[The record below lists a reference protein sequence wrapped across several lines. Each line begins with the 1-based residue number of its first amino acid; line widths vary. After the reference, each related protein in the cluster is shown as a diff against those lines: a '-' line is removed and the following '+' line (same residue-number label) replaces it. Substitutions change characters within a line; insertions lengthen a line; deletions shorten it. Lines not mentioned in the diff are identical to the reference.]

1 MAGPREPLLHDGQ
14 DGPALTPGGVAL
26 VLHVPLGKVHMEL
39 RDAFT
44 HEPVAGRSYQLVGA
58 SGRTLSGSTDQEGR
72 LLHQDL
78 PAGEYRLVLSGVEE
92 QLRALVLDPRDPE
105 PLVRF
110 VGGLDGGLGGDE

>member
-1 MAGPREPLLHDGQ
+1 MAGREALLHEGQ
-14 DGPALTPGGVAL
+14 TGEAPAPVGVTL

-39 RDAFT
+39 RDAFS

-58 SGRTLSGSTDQEGR
+58 SAGALSGSTDGDGR

-78 PAGEYRLVLSGVEE
+78 PAGEYRLVLAGVEE
-92 QLRALVLDPRDPE
+92 QLRALVLDARDPE
-105 PLVRF
+105 PLVRY